1 MLDLLCDSYKVKN
14 QSILESIRLGDSKI
28 LEQLY
33 KENRSV
39 FTSWFIKYYDL
50 SKEDAIEIYQNSF
63 TIFYFNVR
71 NGKITEL
78 NSSLKT
84 YLFAIGK
91 NLVKERNRS
100 NIKKSKLN
108 FDIEE
113 LHSENSSFI
122 VGNILDDY
130 IKLDQIN
137 FVRNLLEKIG
147 DPCRKL
153 LTLIFIKN
161 YSYDSVVHEMNY
173 SDERVA
179 RKRKSVCLK
188 KMRDLVNEIKK

>member
-1 MLDLLCDSYKVKN
+1 MNN
-14 QSILESIRLGDSKI
+14 QSILDSIRLGDNKI

-33 KENRSV
+33 KEHRIV
-39 FTSWFIKYYDL
+39 FTSWFIKNYNL
-50 SKEDAIEIYQNSF
+50 SSDDAIEIYQNSF

-91 NLVKERNRS
+91 NLMKERNRS
-100 NIKKSKLN
+100 NIKNSKFD
-108 FDIEE
+108 FDIEKV
-113 LHSENSSFI
+113 HSENNSFV
-122 VGNILDDY
+122 VGNILDEY
-130 IKLDQIN
+130 LKSNQIIL
-137 FVRNLLEKIG
+137 VRNLLEKIG

-153 LTLIFIKN
+153 LTLIFIKD
-161 YSYDSVVHEMNY
+161 YSYDSVVQEMNY

-179 RKRKSVCLK
+179 RKRKSVCLQ
-188 KMRDLVNEIKK
+188 KMRDLVNNYKEVDFFTD

>member
-1 MLDLLCDSYKVKN
+1 MKN
-14 QSILESIRLGDSKI
+14 QSILESIRLSDSKI
-28 LEQLY
+28 LEHLY

-100 NIKKSKLN
+100 NIKKSKSN

-137 FVRNLLEKIG
+137 FVCNLLEKIG